1 MSRFY
6 RGGSSDSKSS
16 DSSENE
22 EVYSSGSELE
32 LEDQGVRDDRSSDRE
47 EPKKRRTGFQFLK
60 GEDTE
65 DSEEE
70 DEKRVVKSAKD
81 KRTEEFKTCVRNIE
95 NAQKINDWVTISS
108 EFEKINKLVDRMK
121 IQGKPSWLYIST
133 IVKLDDFLNETVKKE
148 KEAKKKM
155 NSTNARALNS
165 VKQRIRKNSK
175 QYEAEIKQFRQNAK
189 DNNIDEFIE
198 QQEMLPI
205 EEEALGDEMIK
216 NKLRIQGIRDSFSTV
231 GKSNRS
237 LQYTQ
242 ESILKHLRL
251 VSEARGKKN
260 TDHAEQI
267 RILEKLQEISVTQYH
282 KICVLLAMISSK
294 FDYSFGT
301 ASYMPID
308 HWKSAEADLKKL
320 LDILEEDFSYIVLE
334 DAEEYNDDIV
344 PVSKEGETIKIR
356 GSIVSFVDKLDDEL
370 IRSLQNID
378 PHTTDYIDRLKDETG
393 LYSIIYR
400 VQVYLER
407 INASDNISRI
417 ILRRLEHIYY
427 KPEQVICTLEETTWK
442 TVHESID
449 SKITPRSEKSDAAT
463 LMHNLCVYLYKY
475 GAGLLRTRAML
486 YHIYHHALHNRFF
499 KARDMLLMSHLQ
511 DNIFTA
517 DIVTQVLYNRTMVQI
532 GLSAFRT
539 GMILEA
545 HCALH
550 EICGT
555 GRMKELLTQGLQIQ
569 RYNQVS
575 PEQERLERQRQFP
588 FHMHINLELL
598 ECVYLTCSM
607 LLEIPSIAAS
617 GFSPDSKKI
626 ISRSFRRMLDY
637 NKRQVFTGPPENSR
651 DCIIQASRALATGE
665 WKKCCEL
672 IKSIKIWDL
681 MPETQKIKDILTNK
695 IQEEAVRTYLFTYAP
710 FYDTIS
716 ISRLSEMFD
725 LPKGNITALVS
736 KMISHDEISAALD
749 QVHNTIVIRRIELSR
764 LQSMALILIDK
775 VQAFI
780 DQNEKLL
787 EQKSITIGNEGSK
800 KQNIKGNVQTQ
811 ANKERLVGH
820 TKTSRSL
827 RNDFKSTLGRTIKSS

>member
-6 RGGSSDSKSS
+6 RGSSDSKSS
-16 DSSENE
+16 SSSENE
-22 EVYSSGSELE
+22 PVYSSGSELE
-32 LEDQGVRDDRSSDRE
+32 SDDQEVRDDRSFDRE

-70 DEKRVVKSAKD
+70 DTKRVVKSAKD
-81 KRTEEFKTCVRNIE
+81 KRTEEFKICARNIE

-108 EFEKINKLVDRMK
+108 EFEKINKLIDRIK
-121 IQGKPSWLYIST
+121 LQGKPPWLYINT
-133 IVKLDDFLNETVKKE
+133 IVKLEDFLNETVKKE

-165 VKQRIRKNSK
+165 VKQRVKRNVK
-175 QYEAEIKQFRQNAK
+175 QYEMEIKYFRQNTK
-189 DNNIDEFIE
+189 EDDMDKLME
-198 QQEMLPI
+198 QQETLI
-205 EEEALGDEMIK
+205 VEDEVLGDEMIK
-216 NKLRIQGIRDSFSTV
+216 NKLRIQNIKDNFSTV
-231 GKSNRS
+231 GKGGRI
-237 LQYTQ
+237 LQYTP

-267 RILEKLQEISVTQYH
+267 RILEKLQEISTTQYH
-282 KICVLLAMISSK
+282 KISVLLAMISSK

-308 HWKSAEADLKKL
+308 HWKSTEADLKKL
-320 LDILEEDFSYIVLE
+320 LDILETDFSYIIIE
-334 DAEEYNDDIV
+334 DAEEYNEDIAPV
-344 PVSKEGETIKIR
+344 PKEGEVIKIR
-356 GSIVSFVDKLDDEL
+356 GSIISFVDKLDDEL
-370 IRSLQNID
+370 VRSLQNID

-407 INASDNISRI
+407 INAGDNISRI

-427 KPEQVICTLEETTWK
+427 KPEQVINILEETTWR
-442 TVHESID
+442 TVRESIN
-449 SKITPRSEKSDAAT
+449 SKITPRSEKSDAVV
-463 LMHNLCVYLYKY
+463 LMHSLCVYLYKH
-475 GAGLLRTRAML
+475 GSGLPRTRAML

-517 DIVTQVLYNRTMVQI
+517 DIVTQILYNRTMVQI

-539 GMILEA
+539 GMISEA

-555 GRMKELLTQGLQIQ
+555 GRMKELLAQGLQIQ
-569 RYNQVS
+569 RYSQVT

-637 NKRQVFTGPPENSR
+637 NKKQVFTGPPENSR
-651 DCIIQASRALATGE
+651 DCVIQASRALSVGE
-665 WKKCCEL
+665 WQKCCQL

-681 MPETQKIKDILTNK
+681 MPETQKIKDILTIK

-725 LPKGNITALVS
+725 LSERSITALVS
-736 KMISHDEISAALD
+736 KMISYDEISAALD
-749 QVHNTIVIRRIELSR
+749 QVHNTIVIRKVELSR
-764 LQSMALILIDK
+764 LQSMALMLIDK
-775 VQAFI
+775 VQAFA

-787 EQKSITIGNEGSK
+787 EQKSATIGSEGSK
-800 KQNIKGNVQTQ
+800 KQNIKGNVQVQ
-811 ANKERLVGH
+811 LISKVHSVER
-820 TKTSRSL
+820 
-827 RNDFKSTLGRTIKSS
+827 

>member
-6 RGGSSDSKSS
+6 RGGSSNSDSSS
-16 DSSENE
+16 SSENE
-22 EVYSSGSELE
+22 DAYSSGSGLDSD
-32 LEDQGVRDDRSSDRE
+32 DQEVRDDHSLSDKE
-47 EPKKRRTGFQFLK
+47 VLKKRRTGFQFLK

-70 DEKRVVKSAKD
+70 DAKRVVKSAKD
-81 KRTEEFKTCVRNIE
+81 KRTEEFRTCARNIE
-95 NAQKINDWVTISS
+95 NAQKINDWVTISL
-108 EFEKINKLVDRMK
+108 ELDKINKLVERLK
-121 IQGKPSWLYIST
+121 IHGKPPRLYIRT
-133 IVKLDDFLNETVKKE
+133 IVNLEDFLNETIKKE
-148 KEAKKKM
+148 KEAKKRM

-175 QYEAEIKQFRQNAK
+175 SYEGEIKQFRQNPK
-189 DNNIDEFIE
+189 DDLDEFTE
-198 QQEMLPI
+198 QETLPMDN
-205 EEEALGDEMIK
+205 EFRGEDMIK
-216 NKLRIQGIRDSFSTV
+216 NKIFQDSKDGFSTI
-231 GKSNRS
+231 GKSGRT
-237 LQYTQ
+237 LQYTT
-242 ESILKHLRL
+242 ESILKHLRA
-251 VSEARGKKN
+251 VSDARGKKN

-267 RILEKLQEISVTQYH
+267 RILEKLQEISVTPYH
-282 KICVLLAMISSK
+282 KIRVLLAMISSK

-301 ASYMPID
+301 ASYIPID
-308 HWKSAEADLKKL
+308 HWKSAENDLKNL
-320 LDILEEDFSYIVLE
+320 LEILENDFSYIVLE
-334 DAEEYNDDIV
+334 EAEEYNDDIV
-344 PVSKEGETIKIR
+344 PIAKNGEIIEIR

-378 PHTTDYIDRLKDETG
+378 PHTTDYIERLKDETE

-400 VQVYLER
+400 TQVYLER
-407 INASDNISRI
+407 INASDSINRI

-427 KPEQVICTLEETTWK
+427 KPEQVINILEETTWK
-442 TVHESID
+442 AVHKSID
-449 SKITPRSEKSDAAT
+449 SKITPRSKKPDSVT
-463 LMHNLCVYLYKY
+463 LMHNLCVYLYKN

-486 YHIYHHALHNRFF
+486 YHIYHHALHNRFY

-517 DIVTQVLYNRTMVQI
+517 DIVTQILYNRTMVQI

-545 HCALH
+545 HSALH

-555 GRMKELLTQGLQIQ
+555 GRMKELLAQGLQIQ

-617 GFSPDSKKI
+617 GFSLDMKKV

-637 NKRQVFTGPPENSR
+637 NEKQLFMGPPENSR
-651 DCIIQASRALATGE
+651 DCIMQASRSLATGD

-681 MPETQKIKDILTNK
+681 MPETQKIKDILTTK
-695 IQEEAVRTYLFTYAP
+695 IQEEAVRTYLFTYSR
-710 FYDTIS
+710 FYETIS

-725 LPKGNITALVS
+725 LSERNITALVS

-749 QVHNTIVIRRIELSR
+749 QIHNAIVIRKVELSR
-764 LQSMALILIDK
+764 LQGLALVLIDK
-775 VQAFI
+775 VQAFV

-787 EQKSITIGNEGSK
+787 EQKSVTMGNEGSK
-800 KQNIKGNVQTQ
+800 KQNLKGNLQTQ
-811 ANKERLVGH
+811 INKDRLIGH
-820 TKTSRSL
+820 IKTNRNP
-827 RNDFKSTLGRTIKSS
+827 RNDFKSGLGRVVKSTT

>member
-16 DSSENE
+16 SSSENE
-22 EVYSSGSELE
+22 DAYSSESGLG
-32 LEDQGVRDDRSSDRE
+32 LDDQGVRDDRSSDRE
-47 EPKKRRTGFQFLK
+47 ELKKRRTGFQFLK

-70 DEKRVVKSAKD
+70 DTKRVVKSAKD
-81 KRTEEFKTCVRNIE
+81 KHTEEFKTCVRNIE

-108 EFEKINKLVDRMK
+108 ELDKINKLIDRMRV
-121 IQGKPSWLYIST
+121 QGKPPWLYIRT
-133 IVKLDDFLNETVKKE
+133 IVNLDDFFNETIKRE

-165 VKQRIRKNSK
+165 VKQRIKKTSRL
-175 QYEAEIKQFRQNAK
+175 YEVEIKHFRQNPK
-189 DNNIDEFIE
+189 DDLDELVEHDARI
-198 QQEMLPI
+198 I
-205 EEEALGDEMIK
+205 KDDSVNDEMIK
-216 NKLRIQGIRDSFSTV
+216 KKILFQSFKDGFSTI
-231 GKSNRS
+231 GKGGRT
-237 LQYTQ
+237 LQYTT
-242 ESILKHLRL
+242 ESILKHLRA
-251 VSEARGKKN
+251 VSDARGKKN

-267 RILEKLQEISVTQYH
+267 RILEKLQEISITQYH
-282 KICVLLAMISSK
+282 KIRVLLAMISSK

-308 HWKSAEADLKKL
+308 HWKSTEADLKKL
-320 LDILEEDFSYIVLE
+320 LDILETDFSYIVME
-334 DAEEYNDDIV
+334 DVEEYNDDIV
-344 PVSKEGETIKIR
+344 PIAKDGEIVKIH

-378 PHTTDYIDRLKDETG
+378 AHTTDYIDRLKDETG

-400 VQVYLER
+400 TQVYLER

-417 ILRRLEHIYY
+417 IMRRLEHIYY
-427 KPEQVICTLEETTWK
+427 KPEQVINILEETTWK

-449 SKITPRSEKSDAAT
+449 SKITPRSEKSDAEM
-463 LMHNLCVYLYKY
+463 LMHNLCVYLYKH

-486 YHIYHHALHNRFF
+486 YHIYHHALHNKFF

-517 DIVTQVLYNRTMVQI
+517 DIVTQILYNRTMVQI

-539 GMILEA
+539 GMISEA
-545 HCALH
+545 HSALH

-555 GRMKELLTQGLQIQ
+555 GRMKELLAQGLQTQ

-575 PEQERLERQRQFP
+575 SEQERLERQRQFP

-617 GFSPDSKKI
+617 GFSQDTKKV

-637 NKRQVFTGPPENSR
+637 NKKQIFTGPPENSR

-665 WKKCCEL
+665 WEKCCKL

-681 MPETQKIKDILTNK
+681 MPEAQKIKNILTTR
-695 IQEEAVRTYLFTYAP
+695 IQEEAVRTYLFTYSS

-725 LPKGNITALVS
+725 LPKKNITALVS

-749 QVHNTIVIRRIELSR
+749 QVHNTIVIRRVELSR
-764 LQSMALILIDK
+764 LQNMALILIDK
-775 VQAFI
+775 VQTFV
-780 DQNEKLL
+780 DHNEKLL
-787 EQKSITIGNEGSK
+787 EQKSITLGNESSK
-800 KQNIKGNVQTQ
+800 KQNIKGSLQIQT
-811 ANKERLVGH
+811 NKDRLIGH
-820 TKTSRSL
+820 TKTNHNL
-827 RNDFKSTLGRTIKSS
+827 RNDFKSGLGRPIKST

>member
-6 RGGSSDSKSS
+6 RGSSDSKSS
-16 DSSENE
+16 SSSENE
-22 EVYSSGSELE
+22 AVYSSGSELE
-32 LEDQGVRDDRSSDRE
+32 SDDQGIRDDRSFDRE

-70 DEKRVVKSAKD
+70 DTKRVVKSAKD
-81 KRTEEFKTCVRNIE
+81 KRTEEFKICARNIE

-108 EFEKINKLVDRMK
+108 EFEKITKLIDRLK
-121 IQGKPSWLYIST
+121 VQGKPPWLYINT
-133 IVKLDDFLNETVKKE
+133 IVKLEDFLNETVKKE

-165 VKQRIRKNSK
+165 VKQRIKKNTK
-175 QYEAEIKQFRQNAK
+175 QYEMEIKHFRQNTK
-189 DNNIDEFIE
+189 EDDMDKLIE
-198 QQEMLPI
+198 QQEALII
-205 EEEALGDEMIK
+205 EDEPLGDEMIK
-216 NKLRIQGIRDSFSTV
+216 KKLRIQGIKDSFSTL
-231 GKSNRS
+231 GKASRT
-237 LQYTQ
+237 LQYTP

-320 LDILEEDFSYIVLE
+320 LDILETDFSYIVLE
-334 DAEEYNDDIV
+334 DAEEYNEDIA

-356 GSIVSFVDKLDDEL
+356 GSIISFVDKLDDEL
-370 IRSLQNID
+370 VRSLQNID

-400 VQVYLER
+400 VQIYLER
-407 INASDNISRI
+407 INAGDNISRI

-427 KPEQVICTLEETTWK
+427 KPEQVINTLEETTWK
-442 TVHESID
+442 TVRESID
-449 SKITPRSEKSDAAT
+449 SKIIPRSEKSNATT
-463 LMHNLCVYLYKY
+463 LMHSLCVYLYKH
-475 GAGLLRTRAML
+475 GSGLPRTRAML

-517 DIVTQVLYNRTMVQI
+517 DIVTQILYNRTMVQI

-539 GMILEA
+539 GMISEA

-550 EICGT
+550 EICGS
-555 GRMKELLTQGLQIQ
+555 GRMKELLAQGLQIQ
-569 RYNQVS
+569 RYSQVT
-575 PEQERLERQRQFP
+575 PEQERLERQRQLP

-617 GFSPDSKKI
+617 GLSPDSKKT

-637 NKRQVFTGPPENSR
+637 NKRQIFTGPPENSR
-651 DCIIQASRALATGE
+651 DCIIQASRALAVGE
-665 WKKCCEL
+665 WQKCCQL
-672 IKSIKIWDL
+672 IKSIKIWNL
-681 MPETQKIKDILTNK
+681 MSETQKIKDILTTK
-695 IQEEAVRTYLFTYAP
+695 IQEEAVRTYLFTYSP

-725 LPKGNITALVS
+725 LSKRDITALVS

-764 LQSMALILIDK
+764 LQSMALMLIDK
-775 VQAFI
+775 VQAFA
-780 DQNEKLL
+780 DHNEKLL
-787 EQKSITIGNEGSK
+787 EQKLTTIGSEGSK
-800 KQNIKGNVQTQ
+800 KQNIKGNIQVQ
-811 ANKERLVGH
+811 ANKDKLIGYA
-820 TKTSRSL
+820 KTIRNSRA
-827 RNDFKSTLGRTIKSS
+827 DFKNTLGRAVKSST